1 MDGWLHCIASVLMD
15 ILMYKHGIKFGGVI
29 VIRRRVLNGM
39 SGYLAEPHI
48 RIGAQEG
55 ILQYNTLY
63 IAVRG

>member
-1 MDGWLHCIASVLMD
+1 
-15 ILMYKHGIKFGGVI
+15 MYKHGIKFGGVI